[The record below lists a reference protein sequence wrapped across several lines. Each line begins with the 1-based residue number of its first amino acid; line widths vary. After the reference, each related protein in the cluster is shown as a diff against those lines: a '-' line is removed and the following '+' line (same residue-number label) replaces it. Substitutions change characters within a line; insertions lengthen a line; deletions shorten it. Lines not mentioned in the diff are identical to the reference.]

1 MPDYLDALRREGD
14 AFLHA
19 AGADPEAAVPSCPGW
34 SVTDLVAHLGR
45 VYRYAIRQARST
57 EQEPGD
63 ESRVAPDEVL
73 ATTADAHSELLIVLA
88 ETEPNAPAWNWD
100 RTQANVAAFWR
111 RRMAL
116 ETVVHRWDAQVA
128 TGTPTPIDAALAC
141 DGVDEVLNQFLP
153 RRRGRAKED
162 ISGTVHLHA
171 TDTLPT
177 IPAEWTVE
185 LGSHGATAVRR
196 VHEKADAALR
206 GPAGELLLAVW
217 GRPATLDRFGDPDL
231 IAAVR
236 AQ

>member
-1 MPDYLDALRREGD
+1 MPHYLDALRREGD
-14 AFLHA
+14 ALLHA

-34 SVTDLVAHLGR
+34 SVTDLVEHLGR

-63 ESRVAPDEVL
+63 ETRVAADEVL

-88 ETEPNAPAWNWD
+88 ETDPNAPAWNWD

-116 ETVVHRWDAQVA
+116 ETVVHRWDVQAA

-153 RRRGRAKED
+153 RRRGRAKEE

-185 LGSHGATAVRR
+185 LGPQGATAVRR
-196 VHEKADAALR
+196 VDEKGGAAPPGPAGGVVLPGGGGPAAPRRLR
-206 GPAGELLLAVW
+206 GP
-217 GRPATLDRFGDPDL
+217 PP
-231 IAAVR
+231 I
-236 AQ
+236 